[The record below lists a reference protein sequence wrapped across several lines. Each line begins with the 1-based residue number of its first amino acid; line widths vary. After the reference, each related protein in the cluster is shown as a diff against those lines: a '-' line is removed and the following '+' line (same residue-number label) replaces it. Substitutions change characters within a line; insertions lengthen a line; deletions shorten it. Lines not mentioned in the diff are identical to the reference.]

1 MGDCSMFNL
10 KKEDTVSKTFRIP
23 RELLEELEKLSIEK
37 NMSLTKIVVQCCEYA
52 LKNLQK

>member
-1 MGDCSMFNL
+1 MFNL